1 MNGPFDSLGLGIAV
15 AGVIIAVAGIFLTPM
30 RGVVLHAM
38 GNLLGGGT
46 RQPATDAA
54 AAQATAAETTAA
66 PQAAPA
72 APLPAAPS
80 ANGKRA
86 GAVAPAPAPT
96 PKIALGPA
104 EQRTANYREQEALFA
119 RTLLTAQ
126 KTAEDLVRNAQVEA
140 EEITA
145 RAEAAAAETARA
157 SRKNAAE
164 IVQKAEQDADLI
176 VASAKKKAAASLALL
191 QVEADKLAAEANQAF
206 QVAQRAVEQN
216 VTTLSARLERRMAE
230 WNGEPWERSGAAGG
244 VDSAY
249 REPWERAAAGGV
261 DSAAE
266 LHPSAD
272 SQRSDP
278 AAVR

>member
-1 MNGPFDSLGLGIAV
+1 MGLGVVV

-38 GNLLGGGT
+38 RNLLGGGA
-46 RQPATDAA
+46 RQPVTDTT
-54 AAQATAAETTAA
+54 AAQATAGETTDAPPAA
-66 PQAAPA
+66 PVT
-72 APLPAAPS
+72 PLPAAPS

-86 GAVAPAPAPT
+86 AAVAPAPAPAPI

-126 KTAEDLVRNAQVEA
+126 KTAEDLVRNAQLEA

-145 RAEAAAAETARA
+145 RAEASAAETTRA

-164 IVQKAEQDADLI
+164 IVQKAERDADLI

-230 WNGEPWERSGAAGG
+230 WNGEPWERSAPAGG
-244 VDSAY
+244 GDGLH

-261 DSAAE
+261 DSAVD
-266 LHPSAD
+266 LHPSAED
-272 SQRSDP
+272 QRHDP